1 MRTIFR
7 DNYTPNLSDYHEKIV
22 VDEAQGKQWLFDCD
36 GVFTDITGGAVDITQ
51 EKGQSTTL
59 AVSQKL
65 FTDEVNKLEEDVA
78 TAGENA
84 SQALSEA
91 SEALSTASDVSTAV
105 SNLTTALE
113 SETEARSNA
122 DTALGNRVTA
132 IENKIPAQA
141 SSSNQLADKDFVNS
155 SVATNTANFKG
166 TFNTIE
172 ELEAVQDPTNNDYG
186 FVIGTDQ
193 QGNTVYNRYK
203 YNGTAWVFEYAL
215 NNSSFTASQ
224 WASINSGVTTADVSK
239 LAGIEAGAEANVNA
253 DWNATSGDAQI
264 LNKPDLSV
272 YATNTALTTG
282 LATKQDTISDLA
294 TIRSG
299 AAAGATAVQPGD
311 LATVATSGSYND
323 LSNKPTIPTVN
334 NSTIT
339 ITNNG
344 TTVDSFT
351 TNASSAKTIALTS
364 PVITMTTT
372 DPGEGTSLAANHFIG
387 VYS

>member
-65 FTDEVNKLEEDVA
+65 FTDEINELEEDIA

-113 SETEARSNA
+113 SEAEARSNA
-122 DTALGNRVTA
+122 DAALGNRVTA

-172 ELEAVQDPTNNDYG
+172 ELEAVQNPTNNDYG
-186 FVIGTDQ
+186 FVISTDQ

-239 LAGIEAGAEANVNA
+239 LAGIETGAEANVNA

-272 YATNTALTTG
+272 YATNSALTTG

-372 DPGEGTSLAANHFIG
+372 DPGEGASLAANHFIA